1 MARDQTAFRHDSA
14 SPSRWRTKTHLTMR
28 TVTVLSV
35 GVLIRRGYE
44 HFRRRE
50 VKKTVHSAT
59 TVDARDATKGVLPTY
74 VGGPDTLPWARNSLG
89 GLRDMRRGVRAIFCD
104 LPGEEDA

>member
-1 MARDQTAFRHDSA
+1 MENKNAPDDET
-14 SPSRWRTKTHLTMR
+14 

-50 VKKTVHSAT
+50 VKKTAHSAT
-59 TVDARDATKGVLPTY
+59 TVDARDATKGVSPTY
-74 VGGPDTLPWARNSLG
+74 VGLTLSS
-89 GLRDMRRGVRAIFCD
+89 GLRIHWEA
-104 LPGEEDA
+104 